1 MIWRMG
7 ERMNDPSSICYWAF
21 KNQIPI
27 FCPAITD
34 GSIGD
39 MLFFH
44 SYKSPGLVVDLV
56 QDIRG
61 TPPPRRPPPQ
71 APALA
76 AAEAPLSSSGINRMA
91 VDAKRSGMLI
101 FGGGLVKHHICN
113 ANLMRN
119 GADHAIFVNTGQD
132 FDGSDSGAKPDEAVS
147 WGKVRPEAKP
157 VKICAEATLIMPLL
171 VAQTF
176 ARLA

>member
-1 MIWRMG
+1 MG
-7 ERMNDPSSICYWAF
+7 KAIDNEESICYWAQR
-21 KNQIPI
+21 NGIPV

-44 SYKSPGLVVDLV
+44 SFKRSGLILDLV
-56 QDIRG
+56 QDIR
-61 TPPPRRPPPQ
+61 
-71 APALA
+71 AL
-76 AAEAPLSSSGINRMA
+76 NRMA
-91 VDAKRSGMLI
+91 IDAAHTGMLI
-101 FGGGLVKHHICN
+101 FGGGVVKHHICN

-119 GADHAIFVNTGQD
+119 GADFAAFVNTGHE

-147 WGKVRPEAKP
+147 WGKVKVDATP
-157 VKICAEATLIMPLL
+157 VKVCADATLVMPLL

-176 ARLA
+176 AQREHAEFIAAPCGANPCRENGVSEIE